1 MHERS
6 SGGVGTAH
14 STCKL
19 PSNIPYSVAL
29 LDAQG
34 GAVPPMPTQ
43 EQAPQIRHL
52 AAEKSGQFRVRA
64 LGRCKGL
71 RERADQVTH
80 GLIYGAIF
88 NASPFHGASPCGR
101 IFQHSPGCKI
111 A

>member
-43 EQAPQIRHL
+43 EQAPQIRHM

-64 LGRCKGL
+64 WAKGRPGDFCH
-71 RERADQVTH
+71 RAFN
-80 GLIYGAIF
+80 LIYR
-88 NASPFHGASPCGR
+88 S
-101 IFQHSPGCKI
+101 
-111 A
+111 